1 MPEFDAQPEPLSRGR
16 RRSRL
21 LWAGGLILAL
31 VAGAVLARHVRS
43 PEPVLVTASDD
54 QGRSTGEAATTA
66 SSTSTSIPDQ
76 GTSTTARLA
85 TSTTS
90 TIRARSTTTTA
101 STSRSTTTTTN
112 PTTGT
117 TATTVVIKALGGYA
131 SIDHRGDSH
140 YLPLFIG
147 AQDDDGWISQ
157 FLIDWGDGS
166 PPLTLAYNP
175 FPCKAMPPSG
185 WPANNYVTI
194 PSDTTNPLVGLDGKP
209 APSTEHFYSEPGSY
223 TVTVSVRST
232 ACDGSQLQETSRTVE
247 HVVV

>member
-1 MPEFDAQPEPLSRGR
+1 
-16 RRSRL
+16 
-21 LWAGGLILAL
+21 
-31 VAGAVLARHVRS
+31 
-43 PEPVLVTASDD
+43 
-54 QGRSTGEAATTA
+54 
-66 SSTSTSIPDQ
+66 
-76 GTSTTARLA
+76 
-85 TSTTS
+85 
-90 TIRARSTTTTA
+90 
-101 STSRSTTTTTN
+101 
-112 PTTGT
+112 
-117 TATTVVIKALGGYA
+117 
-131 SIDHRGDSH
+131 
-140 YLPLFIG
+140 LPLFIG